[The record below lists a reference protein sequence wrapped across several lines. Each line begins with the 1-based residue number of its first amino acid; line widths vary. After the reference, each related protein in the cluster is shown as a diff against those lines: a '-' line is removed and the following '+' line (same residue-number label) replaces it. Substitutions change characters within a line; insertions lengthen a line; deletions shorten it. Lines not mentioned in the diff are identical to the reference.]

1 MASANGHLI
10 ALDNIVTA
18 YEGADRP
25 SLHNVSLS
33 VGAGEFVMIGGPNG
47 AGKTTLLESI
57 IGMLPITYG
66 SAQVC
71 GLDVKKQ
78 GCDVRKRAGYVIQ
91 NFSFDPL
98 TPFTVREVVMMGR
111 YGKLG
116 YFRRPDRHDAELAEQ
131 AMKTLEVDEFADKPI
146 GTLSGGQQQKV
157 LIAQNIAKE
166 PEIML
171 LDEPYSNLDLYSREY
186 VSTVLA
192 GLVRKGITVVI
203 VSHAFDGLP
212 DRPIRAVVMNN
223 GSITLDRTCR
233 ADEIESVVR
242 SASGNLTDHA

>member
-1 MASANGHLI
+1 MAYTSSELI
-10 ALDNIVTA
+10 ALQGIVTA
-18 YEGADRP
+18 YEGAEYP
-25 SLHNVSLS
+25 SLHNVSLQIS
-33 VGAGEFVMIGGPNG
+33 SGEFVMVGGPNG

-57 IGMLPITYG
+57 NGLLPITHG

-71 GLDVKKQ
+71 GLDVRKQ
-78 GCDVRKRAGYVIQ
+78 GAEVRKRVGYVIQ

-116 YFRRPDRHDAELAEQ
+116 YFTRPGRQDVEIAER
-131 AMKTLEVDEFADKPI
+131 AMKTLGIDEFAEKPI

-166 PEIML
+166 PEILL
-171 LDEPYSNLDLYSREY
+171 LDEPYSNLDLSSREY
-186 VSTVLA
+186 ISTILA
-192 GLVRKGITVVI
+192 DQVKKGVTVVV

-212 DRPIRAVVMNN
+212 DHPLRVLVMND
-223 GSITLDRTCR
+223 GCITHDQSCR
-233 ADEIESVVR
+233 ADELEHVVR
-242 SASGNLTDHA
+242 AASHAHPCHA

>member
-1 MASANGHLI
+1 M
-10 ALDNIVTA
+10 V
-18 YEGADRP
+18 
-25 SLHNVSLS
+25 
-33 VGAGEFVMIGGPNG
+33 GGPNG

-57 IGMLPITYG
+57 IGMLPITCG

-71 GLDVKKQ
+71 GIDVKKQ
-78 GCDVRKRAGYVIQ
+78 GTAVRKRAGYVIQ

-116 YFRRPDRHDAELAEQ
+116 YFRRPDRHDAELAEN
-131 AMKTLEVDEFADKPI
+131 AMKTLEIEEFADKPI

-186 VSTVLA
+186 ISTILA
-192 GLVRKGITVVI
+192 GLVRKGITVVV

-212 DRPIRAVVMNN
+212 DLPIHAVVMNN
-223 GSITLDRTCR
+223 GSITLDRACR
-233 ADEIESVVR
+233 AAEIEDIVR
-242 SASGNLTDHA
+242 TTSQVPVAHA

>member
-1 MASANGHLI
+1 MAAANGRLI

-33 VGAGEFVMIGGPNG
+33 VGPGEFVMVGGPNG

-78 GCDVRKRAGYVIQ
+78 GADVRKRAGYVIQ

-116 YFRRPDRHDAELAEQ
+116 YFRRPDRHDADLAER
-131 AMKTLEVDEFADKPI
+131 AMKTLEIEEFAEKPI

-166 PEIML
+166 PEILL

-186 VSTVLA
+186 ISTVLL
-192 GLVRKGITVVI
+192 GLVRKGISIVI
-203 VSHAFDGLP
+203 VSHAFDGMP
-212 DRPIRAVVMNN
+212 DCPLRALVMNN
-223 GSITLDRTCR
+223 GSITLDRSCR
-233 ADEIESVVR
+233 ADEIENIVR
-242 SASGNLTDHA
+242 AASQAPALHA

>member
-1 MASANGHLI
+1 MICSSTELI
-10 ALDNIVTA
+10 ALDGIVTA
-18 YEGADRP
+18 YEGSDRP
-25 SLHNVSLS
+25 SLHDVSLHI
-33 VGAGEFVMIGGPNG
+33 GRGEYVMVGGPNG

-66 SAQVC
+66 SARVC
-71 GLDVKKQ
+71 GMDVQRQ
-78 GCDVRKRAGYVIQ
+78 GADVRKRTGYVIQ

-116 YFRRPDRHDAELAEQ
+116 YFRRPDRHDADRAER
-131 AMKTLEVDEFADKPI
+131 AMKTLGIEEFAEKSI

-166 PEIML
+166 PELLL
-171 LDEPYSNLDLYSREY
+171 LDEPYSNLDLFSREY
-186 VSTVLA
+186 ISSILA
-192 GLVRKGITVVI
+192 NLVKDGVTVVV

-212 DRPIRAVVMNN
+212 DHPLRALVMNN
-223 GSITLDRTCR
+223 GSISLDRTCR
-233 ADEIESVVR
+233 ADEIEQVVR
-242 SASGNLTDHA
+242 TASRVPAIHA

>member
-1 MASANGHLI
+1 MPSANGNLV
-10 ALDNIVTA
+10 ALDSIVTA

-25 SLHNVSLS
+25 SLHNVSLAI
-33 VGAGEFVMIGGPNG
+33 GHGEFVMVGGPNG
-47 AGKTTLLESI
+47 SGKTTLLESI

-66 SAQVC
+66 SANVC
-71 GLDVKKQ
+71 GFDVKKM
-78 GCDVRKRAGYVIQ
+78 GTDVRKRAGYVIQ

-98 TPFTVREVVMMGR
+98 TPFTAREVVMMGR

-116 YFRRPDRHDAELAEQ
+116 YFRRPGRHDAEVADR
-131 AMKTLEVDEFADKPI
+131 AMKTLEVEEFADKPI

-157 LIAQNIAKE
+157 LIAQNFAKE
-166 PEIML
+166 PELML

-192 GLVRKGITVVI
+192 GLVKQGVSVVV

-212 DRPIRAVVMNN
+212 DHPIRALVTNE
-223 GSITLDRTCR
+223 GSISLDRTCR
-233 ADEIESVVR
+233 ADELESVVR
-242 SASGNLTDHA
+242 AASHHPDNYA

>member
-1 MASANGHLI
+1 MEYSSSDLV
-10 ALDNIVTA
+10 ALDGITTS

-25 SLHNVSLS
+25 SLHNISLHI
-33 VGAGEFVMIGGPNG
+33 GRGEFVMVGGPNG

-57 IGMLPITYG
+57 VGMLPITHG
-66 SAQVC
+66 SAKVC
-71 GLDVKKQ
+71 GFDARKQ
-78 GCDVRKRAGYVIQ
+78 GTEVRKRAGYVIQ

-116 YFRRPDRHDAELAEQ
+116 YFKRPNRNDADLAER
-131 AMKTLEVDEFADKPI
+131 AMKTIGVDEFADKSI

-166 PEIML
+166 PELLL
-171 LDEPYSNLDLYSREY
+171 LDEPYSNLDIHSREY
-186 VSTVLA
+186 ISTILTD
-192 GLVRKGITVVI
+192 LVKKGITIIV

-212 DRPIRAVVMNN
+212 NYPLRALVLND
-223 GSITLDRTCR
+223 GTITLDQSCR
-233 ADEIESVVR
+233 ADELEHVVR
-242 SASGNLTDHA
+242 AASHVPTIHA

>member
-1 MASANGHLI
+1 MAAANKPLI
-10 ALDNIVTA
+10 VLEGIVTA

-25 SLHNVSLS
+25 SLRNVSLR
-33 VGAGEFVMIGGPNG
+33 VGPGEFVMVGGPNG
-47 AGKTTLLESI
+47 AGKTTLLESM
-57 IGMLPITYG
+57 IGMLPITCG
-66 SAQVC
+66 SARVC
-71 GLDVKKQ
+71 GFDVKKQ
-78 GCDVRKRAGYVIQ
+78 GTAVRKQAGYVIQ

-116 YFRRPDRHDAELAEQ
+116 YFHRPNRHDTELAER
-131 AMKTLEVDEFADKPI
+131 AMKTLGIDEFADKPI

-186 VSTVLA
+186 ISTVLA
-192 GLVRKGITVVI
+192 GLVRKGITVVV

-212 DRPIRAVVMNN
+212 DLPIRAVVMNN
-223 GSITLDRTCR
+223 GSITLDRSCR
-233 ADEIESVVR
+233 AAEIENIVR
-242 SASGNLTDHA
+242 TTSQVPVAHA

>member
-1 MASANGHLI
+1 MAAATANLI
-10 ALDNIVTA
+10 ALHDVVTA

-33 VGAGEFVMIGGPNG
+33 IGPGEFVMVGGPNG

-66 SAQVC
+66 LAQVC
-71 GLDVKKQ
+71 GFDVKKQ
-78 GCDVRKRAGYVIQ
+78 GSDVRKKAGYVIQ

-116 YFRRPDRHDAELAEQ
+116 YFRRPDRHDAELAEE
-131 AMKTLEVDEFADKPI
+131 AMKTLGVDEFADRPI

-166 PEIML
+166 PELLL

-186 VSTVLA
+186 VSSVLA
-192 GLVRKGITVVI
+192 GLVGKGITVVV

-212 DRPIRAVVMNN
+212 DHPIRAVVMNT
-223 GSITLDRTCR
+223 GSITLDRMCR
-233 ADEIESVVR
+233 ADELESVVR
-242 SASGNLTDHA
+242 SASIHPVYHA

>member
-1 MASANGHLI
+1 MAAATGNLI
-10 ALDNIVTA
+10 SLHDVVTA

-25 SLHNVSLS
+25 SLKNVSLS
-33 VGAGEFVMIGGPNG
+33 VGPGEFVMVGGPNG

-66 SAQVC
+66 SARVC
-71 GLDVKKQ
+71 GLDVKVQ
-78 GCDVRKRAGYVIQ
+78 GTDVRKRAGYCIQ

-116 YFRRPDRHDAELAEQ
+116 YFRRPDRHDTELAEQ
-131 AMKTLEVDEFADKPI
+131 AMKTLEVEEFADKPI

-166 PEIML
+166 PELLL

-186 VSTVLA
+186 VSSVLA
-192 GLVRKGITVVI
+192 GLVKKGLSVVV

-212 DRPIRAVVMNN
+212 DQPVRAVVMNN
-223 GSITLDRTCR
+223 GSITLDSTCR
-233 ADEIESVVR
+233 ADELESVVR
-242 SASGNLTDHA
+242 SASCHPPHHA